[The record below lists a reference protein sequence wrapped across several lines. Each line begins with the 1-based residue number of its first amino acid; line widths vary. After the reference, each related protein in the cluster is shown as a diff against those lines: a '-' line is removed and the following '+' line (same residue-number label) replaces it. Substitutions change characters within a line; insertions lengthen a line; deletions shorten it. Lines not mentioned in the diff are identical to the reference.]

1 MRRKRGRGA
10 VVAWVVVGLLAAA
23 GLVLV
28 GRWSVP
34 LDERPGFAA
43 PEAMPVVV
51 SPRVG
56 PVTDVVALNAQ
67 VQHRGA
73 TTVTLLADQPDSF
86 RQAITAAP
94 LKAGDEVRVGDL
106 LGEINGVPVFAMSGR
121 VPSFRVMYAGDR
133 GVDVEQLAASLV
145 KLGYL
150 RSGAKS
156 VTEPVLVAVERFLTD
171 EGYPELGG
179 AVAKHGIDG
188 RLFAFLPVLPV
199 VVADSEVAVG
209 AVVSDGAAPALTL
222 VDGDAE
228 LVVAPPRAGVELPA
242 GIAVS
247 ATCGSR
253 TLTGEL
259 TDDRAPWVA
268 SQAEG
273 EGETTPGEGWV
284 VDTRDDLDAALG
296 ASCAATAAVVHGDDE
311 TVWVPASA
319 LYSAADGTT
328 QVRVQTEGAVFEA
341 LAVETG
347 APAGGWVPVVDP
359 PSALT
364 AATRLL
370 AGDV

>member
-1 MRRKRGRGA
+1 MRRARLR
-10 VVAWVVVGLLAAA
+10 VAWVVVGLLAAA

-43 PEAMPVVV
+43 PESMPVVV

-56 PVTDVVALNAQ
+56 PVTDVVAVNAQ
-67 VQHRGA
+67 VQHRAA
-73 TTVTLLADQPDSF
+73 TTVPLLTAQPDAF
-86 RQAITAAP
+86 RQVVTAAP
-94 LKAGDEVRVGDL
+94 LETGDKVRVGDL
-106 LGEINGVPVFAMSGR
+106 LGEVNDVPVFAMSGR

-156 VTEPVLVAVERFLTD
+156 VTEPVLGAVERFLTD
-171 EGYPELGG
+171 EGYAQLGG

-188 RLFAFLPVLPV
+188 RLFAFVPTLPAT
-199 VVADSEVAVG
+199 VADSEAAVG
-209 AVVSDGAAPALTL
+209 AAVGDGAPPVLTL
-222 VDGDAE
+222 VDGEPE

-242 GIAVS
+242 GAAVS

-253 TLTGEL
+253 TLEGEL
-259 TDDRAPWVA
+259 TDYRAPWA
-268 SQAEG
+268 TAAEIEG
-273 EGETTPGEGWV
+273 EGAPEEGRI
-284 VDTRDDLDAALG
+284 VDTLGDRAEALG
-296 ASCAATAAVVHGDDE
+296 ASCAATAAVVHGDED
-311 TVWVPASA
+311 TVWVPSSA
-319 LYSAADGTT
+319 LFSAADGTP
-328 QVRVQTEGAVFEA
+328 QLRVQAEGAAFEVFD
-341 LAVETG
+341 VETG

-359 PSALT
+359 PPTLT

-370 AGDV
+370 AGDA